1 MAAKDNIQLI
11 PITKE
16 MRQSYLDYAMSVIV
30 SRALPDV
37 RDGLKPVQRRILFS
51 MGENSLYY
59 NKPFHKSASTVGNV
73 IANYHPHGDGA
84 VYDAMVRMV
93 QKFSM
98 SLPLIDGQG
107 NFGSMDGDRAAAYRY
122 TESRLARSA
131 HFLLADIDKETVAFN
146 PNFDGTKQE
155 PSILPAQFP
164 NILVNGAGGIA
175 VGMATNIP
183 PHNIREVIDACIA
196 YIDNPDITV
205 IELLE
210 YVKGPDFPT
219 GGIIIGSKG
228 ILDAYS
234 SGRGSIAMRA
244 KTHFEE
250 VKGNKQA
257 IIITEIPYQ
266 VNKARM
272 VEKIAECVKN
282 KVIEGIADL
291 RDESSLKGVRVIIE
305 LKRDVDENVV
315 LNLLY
320 KHTPVQS
327 FFGANMIALNEGKP
341 QMMNLYKFISR
352 FISFRREVLINRSK
366 YELKQDRK
374 KAHMLLGLSVA
385 IANIDQVIELIK
397 NAKNPPEAK
406 EQLMAKRWTLTDS
419 SSLFAILERSDIEL
433 IDERDGVWEQGAY
446 SLTGVQATA
455 ILEMRLHRLTG
466 LERDKVVEDL
476 KELLVNIKELL
487 NILSSPDKLYGVMQE
502 ELLAVKEMFGVSRRT
517 EIVEG
522 NIDADIESFIQK
534 EDMAITISHQG
545 YIKRVPLSMYR
556 AQKRGGKGKTGMKTK
571 DEDFVKQLFVAD
583 THTPILFFGEN
594 GLAYQLKTYKLPLG
608 SLTSKGKPVV
618 NLLPIE
624 HGDTMSSVLPL
635 TAHEDMN
642 ISEMYMIFVTSHGNV
657 RRNKL
662 EDFLN
667 IRSNGKIAMKLEGDE
682 KLVAVAPCQESDS
695 LLIATKHGLC
705 IRFMVGQVRCFSSRA
720 SSGVKGIKLKSGD
733 EVVSMSVLEGGKFD
747 SAIRDSY
754 LKVANFIRRHDGFQ
768 ERVGGFNNFEDI
780 DAKLWDII
788 SKEFEETTG
797 YAIWSDID
805 KDTFMQLADTEQA
818 ILTIT
823 SRGMGKRS
831 SSYDYRLTRRAG
843 VGIANIELGEK
854 SGQVVSSFP
863 VNPEDQIMLVTN
875 GGQLIRCAVKD
886 VRVVGR
892 RSQGVMV
899 FRLPDDE
906 KVAAVS
912 HVAENEDDELDTEV
926 GSNIKLTDISETREE
941 DIC

>member
-1 MAAKDNIQLI
+1 MEAEDNIQLI
-11 PITKE
+11 PIAKE
-16 MRQSYLDYAMSVIV
+16 MRQSYLDYSMSVIV

-51 MGENSLYY
+51 MGENSLHY

-73 IANYHPHGDGA
+73 IANYHPHGDDP

-131 HFLLADIDKETVAFN
+131 HFLLADIDKETVSFN

-155 PSILPAQFP
+155 PSVLPAQFP

-183 PHNIREVIDACIA
+183 PHNIGEVIDACIA
-196 YIDNPDITV
+196 YINNPDITV
-205 IELLE
+205 FELME
-210 YVKGPDFPT
+210 HVKGPDFPT
-219 GGIIIGSKG
+219 GGTIIGSKG
-228 ILDAYS
+228 IIDAYS
-234 SGRGSIAMRA
+234 TGRGSVAMRA

-250 VKGNKQA
+250 IRSGKQA

-282 KVIEGIADL
+282 KVIEGISDL
-291 RDESSLKGVRVIIE
+291 RDESNLKGVRVVIE

-327 FFGANMIALNEGKP
+327 FFGANMIALNDGKP
-341 QMMNLYKFISR
+341 QMMNLYKFISK
-352 FISFRREVLINRSK
+352 FIIFRREILINRSQ

-385 IANIDQVIELIK
+385 IANIDEIIDMIK
-397 NAKNPPEAK
+397 KAKNPTEAK
-406 EQLMAKRWTLTDS
+406 EQLIAKKWTLDDK
-419 SSLFAILERSDIEL
+419 SSLFAMLERNDIEL
-433 IDERDGVWEQGAY
+433 IDERDGIWTGGTY
-446 SLTGVQATA
+446 ILTGVQASA

-466 LERDKVVEDL
+466 LERDKIVEDL
-476 KELLVNIKELL
+476 KEILVNIKDLL
-487 NILSSPDKLYGVMQE
+487 NILSSPDKLYKVMTE
-502 ELLAVKEMFGVSRRT
+502 ELLAVREMFAVPRRT

-522 NIDADIESFIQK
+522 SIDADIESFIQK

-556 AQKRGGKGKTGMKTK
+556 SQKRGGKGKTGMKTK
-571 DEDFVKQLFVAD
+571 DEDFVNQLFVAD

-594 GLAYQLKTYKLPLG
+594 GLAYQLKTYRLPLG

-635 TAHEDMN
+635 TDHENMAD
-642 ISEMYMIFVTSHGNV
+642 IEMYMIFVTSHGNV

-662 EDFLN
+662 DDFLN

-682 KLVAVAPCQESDS
+682 KLVAVAPCKDSDS
-695 LLIATKHGLC
+695 ILIATKNGLC
-705 IRFMVGQVRCFSSRA
+705 IRFMVDEVRCFSSRV
-720 SSGVKGIKLKSGD
+720 SSGVRGIKLKDSD
-733 EVVSMSVLEGGKFD
+733 KVVSMSVLEGGKFD
-747 SAIRDSY
+747 SIMRDNY
-754 LKVANFIRRHDGFQ
+754 LKVANFIRRHNDFQ
-768 ERVGGFNNFEDI
+768 EDIGGFNNFADISSNLWEKLATSFKEVTGEDM
-780 DAKLWDII
+780 
-788 SKEFEETTG
+788 
-797 YAIWSDID
+797 WSNIES
-805 KDTFMQLADTEQA
+805 DTFMKLAEQEQA

-823 SRGMGKRS
+823 SLGMGKRS
-831 SSYDYRLTRRAG
+831 SSYDYRLTRRSG

-854 SGQVVSSFP
+854 SGDVVSSFP
-863 VNPEDQIMLVTN
+863 VNSEDQIMLVTN
-875 GGQLIRCAVKD
+875 GGQLIRCLVKD

-899 FRLPDDE
+899 FRMPNDE
-906 KVAAVS
+906 RVAAVS
-912 HVAENEDDELDTEV
+912 HIAESEDYDMD
-926 GSNIKLTDISETREE
+926 E
-941 DIC
+941 DIDNRSEEMINEVNVEA